1 MRERAAKPIVFFD
14 FDNTITL
21 GDVLD
26 TVIERFSPADTWRA
40 WEAEWQAGRMST
52 RECLARQ
59 MGGLRAS
66 WPQLQAA
73 MSGVAIDPAFAPLA
87 AWAKERDIEVRIVS
101 DNFSP
106 LIHEILRHHGLDHVP
121 IFANELVFDGDRVE
135 ARFPFADPAC
145 PRCAHCKAVHLRAIT
160 DRTRIYVGDGLS
172 DVCPALIAD
181 VVFAKDSLAREMA
194 HRGLPFRPFASL
206 EEVSRFLRERHEA
219 ASAV

>member
-1 MRERAAKPIVFFD
+1 MRERAEAPAVFFD

-26 TVIERFSPADTWRA
+26 TVIERFSPQATWKE

-52 RECLARQ
+52 RECLGLQ

-87 AWAKERDIEVRIVS
+87 AWAKDHGIEVRIVS

-106 LIHEILRHHGLDHVP
+106 LIHEILRHHGLDHIP
-121 IFANELVFDGDRVE
+121 IRANELVFEGDRVE
-135 ARFPFADPAC
+135 ARFPFTDPGC
-145 PRCAHCKAVHLRAIT
+145 PRCAHCKAQHLRAIT

-181 VVFAKDSLAREMA
+181 VVFAKDSLARELGK
-194 HRGLPFRPFASL
+194 RGKAFRPFASL
-206 EEVSRFLRERHEA
+206 EDVSRFLRERHDA
-219 ASAV
+219 ASAA